1 MATMPYAAP
10 FIPTAVTP
18 EEQAAE
24 LALMEAA
31 ARGEELLRQRLAERQ
46 PLRRGREP
54 VCDYAI

>member
-1 MATMPYAAP
+1 MQPTP

-31 ARGEELLRQRLAERQ
+31 PRGEELLRQRLAERQ
-46 PLRRGREP
+46 PLRREREP